1 MFVSISFVLFGLLSR
16 MMINPGNINLTELK
30 MEDPIHKTSLFE
42 MKSFRHSLTGNNNN
56 LSVVTQL
63 TANFLVPLAC
73 FLVISII
80 LMSCSGTAGTDIRKS
95 VKTESGLVSGIPGI
109 DTSIMVFKGISFAA
123 PPVGDLRWKAP
134 QPPVPWK
141 GVRMANGYCKP
152 CIQNLTLSN
161 LPWTEEYMPQT
172 ESDEDCL
179 SLNIWTPAKNP
190 DEKLPV
196 LVYVPGGAFT
206 GGSGDIVV
214 YNGEGLAQKG
224 VIVVTI
230 NYRVGVLGFLALP
243 ELTAESPDSSSGNY
257 GLLDQVAALSWVKH
271 NIQAFGGDPENVTV
285 SGQSAGAQSVYFL
298 TASPLAKGLFQRA
311 IAESS
316 PYSSRRKTLS
326 LEIAEK
332 TGQHLMDT
340 LGVKSLQELRA
351 IPAKELHKKANS
363 FNLRFGPVVDG
374 WFLPEDVTAIY
385 SQGKQNDT
393 PLLTGLNADEGSSGS
408 TYGKMP
414 LKDYKERIA
423 REWGD
428 MTGRFLKLYPVTT
441 EAESE
446 AAQKQSARD
455 AGLANMYDW
464 AHTRAMTGKTPEF
477 NYFFER
483 VTPWPE
489 FPQYGAFHS
498 SEIPYVFRNQHLL
511 NRPWEETDSKLSDL
525 MSSYW
530 VNFIKTGNPN
540 GTGLSEW
547 SPATDSM
554 MRFSESSKAD
564 AILPKEKLEFYLNA
578 MKR

>member
-1 MFVSISFVLFGLLSR
+1 MKDNIS
-16 MMINPGNINLTELK
+16 T
-30 MEDPIHKTSLFE
+30 TSLIG
-42 MKSFRHSLTGNNNN
+42 MKSAGNSYAKTTEKYSGVI
-56 LSVVTQL
+56 LHPAS
-63 TANFLVPLAC
+63 FLMPMLG
-73 FLVISII
+73 FFVITII
-80 LMSCSGTAGTDIRKS
+80 LISCSGTAGTDIRMS

-109 DTSIMVFKGISFAA
+109 DTSIMVYKGIPFAA
-123 PPVGDLRWKAP
+123 TPVGDLRWKAP
-134 QPPVPWK
+134 QPPIPWK
-141 GVRMANGYCKP
+141 GIRKATEYCKP

-161 LPWTEEYMPQT
+161 LPWTEEYMPQS

-196 LVYVPGGAFT
+196 LVYIPGGAFT
-206 GGSGDIVV
+206 GGSGDIKV

-224 VIVVTI
+224 VIVVTV

-257 GLLDQVAALSWVKH
+257 GLLDQVAALSWVKR

-316 PYSSRRKTLS
+316 PWSSRRKTLIR
-326 LEIAEK
+326 EIAEK
-332 TGQHLMDT
+332 TGRHLMDT
-340 LGVKSLQELRA
+340 LGVKSLKELRA
-351 IPAKELHKKANS
+351 IPAKELHQKANA

-385 SQGKQNDT
+385 SESKQNDT
-393 PLLTGLNADEGSSGS
+393 PLLTGLNADEGSSGGS
-408 TYGKMP
+408 YGKMP
-414 LKDYKERIA
+414 MKEYKERIA
-423 REWGD
+423 REWGN
-428 MTGRFLKLYPVTT
+428 MTSLFLKLYPVST
-441 EAESE
+441 EAEAE

-455 AGLANMYDW
+455 AGLANMYTW
-464 AHTRAMTGKTPEF
+464 AHARAMTSKSPEF

-489 FPQYGAFHS
+489 YPQYGAFHS

-511 NRPWEETDSKLSDL
+511 NRPWEETDRKLSDL

-540 GTGLSEW
+540 GPGLPEW
-547 SPATDSM
+547 SSASDSM
-554 MRFSESSKAD
+554 MRFNEASKTD
-564 AILPKEKLEFYLNA
+564 AILPKEKLDFYIDTT
-578 MKR
+578 KR

>member
-1 MFVSISFVLFGLLSR
+1 MKAPRYL
-16 MMINPGNINLTELK
+16 LTENLNNSSGVSQLASNLL
-30 MEDPIHKTSLFE
+30 MLLV
-42 MKSFRHSLTGNNNN
+42 SFFVMIT
-56 LSVVTQL
+56 
-63 TANFLVPLAC
+63 
-73 FLVISII
+73 I
-80 LMSCSGTAGTDIRKS
+80 LMSCSVTSGTEIRKI

-109 DTSIMVFKGISFAA
+109 DTSIMVFKGIPFAA

-134 QPPVPWK
+134 QPPIPWK
-141 GVRMANGYCKP
+141 GVRMANEYCKP

-161 LPWTEEYMPQT
+161 LPWTEEYMPQS

-179 SLNIWTPAKNP
+179 SLNIWTPAKHP

-206 GGSGDIVV
+206 GGSGDVKV

-230 NYRVGVLGFLALP
+230 NYRVGVLGFLALK

-257 GLLDQVAALSWVKH
+257 GLLDQVAALSWVKR

-316 PYSSRRKTLS
+316 PYSSRRRTLS
-326 LEIAEK
+326 REIAEK

-340 LGVKSLQELRA
+340 LGVKSLKELRT
-351 IPAKELHKKANS
+351 IPAKELHQKANS
-363 FNLRFGPVVDG
+363 FNLRFGPVIDG
-374 WFLPEDVTAIY
+374 WFLPEDVTEIY
-385 SQGKQNDT
+385 SEGKQNDT
-393 PLLTGLNADEGSSGS
+393 PLLTGLNADEGSSGN
-408 TYGKMP
+408 
-414 LKDYKERIA
+414 
-423 REWGD
+423 
-428 MTGRFLKLYPVTT
+428 
-441 EAESE
+441 
-446 AAQKQSARD
+446 QSARD
-455 AGLANMYDW
+455 AGLANMYSW
-464 AHTRAMTGKTPEF
+464 AHTRAITAKTPEF

-498 SEIPYVFRNQHLL
+498 SEIPYVFRNQHLIA
-511 NRPWEETDSKLSDL
+511 RPWEETDRKLSDL

-540 GTGLSEW
+540 GPGLPEW

-554 MRFSESSKAD
+554 MRFNEFSKSD
-564 AILPKEKLEFYLNA
+564 AILPEEKLEFYLDNL
-578 MKR
+578 KR